1 LARVSTPKIVGLLH
15 EVPAATALEL
25 ATEKPLS
32 IATRLFVTF
41 SSPPTSAWYVVEV
54 TTIDVAD
61 TATIKRASTILP
73 ERYQVNVLRSRL
85 PSLDALFMLAPLLSR
100 FRTRL
105 SVRYLR
111 LAHVGNNSDQRMRI
125 VEAIRIGVRF
135 PKLPLIRREM
145 LHALPPT
152 LFLTSRFPIWHR

>member
-1 LARVSTPKIVGLLH
+1 MNPVPICGSIRARTG
-15 EVPAATALEL
+15 
-25 ATEKPLS
+25 
-32 IATRLFVTF
+32 
-41 SSPPTSAWYVVEV
+41 
-54 TTIDVAD
+54 
-61 TATIKRASTILP
+61 
-73 ERYQVNVLRSRL
+73 RL
-85 PSLDALFMLAPLLSR
+85 PFREGKFMQAALQGLMNEARLLQGRNPTAAAQLCRKILQADPGHFDALFMLAPLLSR